1 MVENL
6 KQKHDKEKDR
16 TKELSSN
23 VIGLLNREALK
34 ASSLD
39 AGSVVLGAATKV
51 EKRISDAETRA
62 EEDKQ
67 RAEIAERESREDAMT
82 GAFNRRGL
90 NHEIDLL
97 IGSPELNQD
106 LPVKVRAYDADHFKK
121 INNEFGHD
129 VGDKVLKVI
138 VFLVRVAHPNAIVAR
153 TGGDEF
159 VAVTVGEDQGS
170 VGEEDRSEEAN
181 MKQALYDNI
190 LSPFMDRDKGL
201 DSISVEGLD
210 FELDRELIGVLG
222 GRFNCS
228 IGESEGTLADLED
241 NGVYSLIKAAD
252 EQMYDSKH
260 KKANTKNLYR
270 DR

>member
-1 MVENL
+1 
-6 KQKHDKEKDR
+6 
-16 TKELSSN
+16 
-23 VIGLLNREALK
+23 
-34 ASSLD
+34 
-39 AGSVVLGAATKV
+39 
-51 EKRISDAETRA
+51 
-62 EEDKQ
+62 
-67 RAEIAERESREDAMT
+67 
-82 GAFNRRGL
+82 
-90 NHEIDLL
+90 
-97 IGSPELNQD
+97 
-106 LPVKVRAYDADHFKK
+106 
-121 INNEFGHD
+121 
-129 VGDKVLKVI
+129 
-138 VFLVRVAHPNAIVAR
+138 
-153 TGGDEF
+153 
-159 VAVTVGEDQGS
+159 
-170 VGEEDRSEEAN
+170 